1 MFQYTDD
8 MLERSTDLEKESSG
22 AYAGEASVIYVYEV
36 LYKITGKQK
45 YLEYAEKHCK
55 ILEYALKADENND
68 LIYGNAGAVIVL
80 LNLYHLAQKDI
91 YLQLACE
98 AGNILIKIRIRVSGA
113 AETGRAYL
121 GCHMELQ
128 V

>member
-1 MFQYTDD
+1 MQN
-8 MLERSTDLEKESSG
+8 
-22 AYAGEASVIYVYEV
+22 
-36 LYKITGKQK
+36 
-45 YLEYAEKHCK
+45 
-55 ILEYALKADENND
+55 LEYALKADENND
-68 LIYGNAGAVIVL
+68 LIYSNAGAVIVL
-80 LNLYHLAQKDI
+80 LNLYHLSQRI
-91 YLQLACE
+91 YICNWRE

>member
-1 MFQYTDD
+1 M
-8 MLERSTDLEKESSG
+8 
-22 AYAGEASVIYVYEV
+22 
-36 LYKITGKQK
+36 QK
-45 YLEYAEKHCK
+45 NIAK

-98 AGNILIKIRIRVSGA
+98 AGEHSYEKIRIRVSGA

>member
-1 MFQYTDD
+1 MRIGVIDSDAIFQHPFFYGKKIEIKR
-8 MLERSTDLEKESSG
+8 MNPGYCIKNKNFPFSH
-22 AYAGEASVIYVYEV
+22 VYEV

-80 LNLYHLAQKDI
+80 LNLYHL
-91 YLQLACE
+91 L
-98 AGNILIKIRIRVSGA
+98 
-113 AETGRAYL
+113 
-121 GCHMELQ
+121 
-128 V
+128 